1 MRPSLGSF
9 LLRALCTFTL
19 SALAGQASAV
29 DVYGTAGGG
38 NDVGVYEVGL
48 SWAPWKTWPLDPSWS
63 LSLSPTAG
71 VALWYASGAVT
82 NKSLVD
88 FRAYPVLRLDCS
100 AFAGF
105 APYVEGS
112 IGLNVLTHTWIDNLN
127 RQLSTAFQFGEF
139 IGAGIAFGARR
150 EFDIGVR
157 YQHVSN
163 ADIKKPND
171 GLTFGSVVFQYRF
184 ALR

>member
-1 MRPSLGSF
+1 MRSTPGSL

-19 SALAGQASAV
+19 SALAEQATAV

-48 SWAPWKTWPLDPSWS
+48 SWAPWKTWPVDPNWS

-71 VALWYASGAVT
+71 VGLWHASDAVA

-88 FRAYPVLRLDCS
+88 FRAYPVLRLDGN
-100 AFAGF
+100 AFAGI
-105 APYVEGS
+105 ALYIEGS
-112 IGLNVLTHTWIDNLN
+112 VGLNLLTRTRIDD
-127 RQLSTAFQFGEF
+127 RELSTAFQFGEF

-184 ALR
+184 DPR